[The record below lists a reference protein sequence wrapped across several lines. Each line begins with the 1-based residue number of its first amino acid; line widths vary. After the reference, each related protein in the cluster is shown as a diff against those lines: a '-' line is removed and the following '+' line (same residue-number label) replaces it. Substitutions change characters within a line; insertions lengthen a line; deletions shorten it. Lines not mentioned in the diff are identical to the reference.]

1 MQTIKPIKYITSRGL
16 EVEDLCSPEV
26 KVSHSRNK
34 PQQTG
39 FVPSDCGGRENN
51 CFFNMCW

>member
-1 MQTIKPIKYITSRGL
+1 MQNIKPIKYIMSRGL

-51 CFFNMCW
+51 HFFNMCW